1 MCGCRAVY
9 KTAVLRSVA
18 VMRCARRASAGREQH
33 AQRAA
38 YDRSRRRARWRKDL
52 SRPNR
57 RPFRLHVTLRGAYDV
72 QTESCDRSAD
82 TDMWDLLE
90 RSWCSCSPRTHVRAW
105 MLEPVDLGPW
115 KLSRYCSGGIRLPR
129 KLENQKDKVMAG
141 LARLQRLSRKPC
153 NNDRALL
160 SETAGCMLRG
170 CPGAMR
176 SSHVNDHG
184 EV

>member
-1 MCGCRAVY
+1 MCGCRAVH

-18 VMRCARRASAGREQH
+18 VMPGARWSKCGTRATTLAASYDRNRRQARRREH
-33 AQRAA
+33 
-38 YDRSRRRARWRKDL
+38 L

-57 RPFRLHVTLRGAYDV
+57 RPFRLHVMLRGAYDV
-72 QTESCDRSAD
+72 QTESCDWSA
-82 TDMWDLLE
+82 DMWDLLE
-90 RSWCSCSPRTHVRAW
+90 RSWCSCSPRTHVSSGW
-105 MLEPVDLGPW
+105 EPWSSVL
-115 KLSRYCSGGIRLPR
+115 LRRNRLQR
-129 KLENQKDKVMAG
+129 KLEIQIGKVMAG
-141 LARLQRLSRKPC
+141 LTRLKRQSRKPY